1 MVKKILDLDT
11 KDIFYYIFSSYFLFG
26 MHVSIEHVG
35 GYGLYLPFNIIGWMF
50 ISFLIGL
57 GLYQI
62 SKSRKLFYSNLYIYC
77 TIGSALL
84 LIPFFYSN
92 NIHAHLSVM
101 RIFGLGGGLL
111 LYLSF
116 QQFGFNKKEKHGF
129 LYVILCSVLIQI
141 LLKSFFLFKP
151 EFGAMAQ
158 KNVFATFLATGTT
171 IALFLLLIDKN
182 AINNIIKKILV
193 FGIPFLSCIHIYHL
207 ESRTGYLAIILGII
221 TIILFGDRKN
231 KNLQLWLGLLFIGL
245 IVGSL
250 TKRDTITSKAKQY
263 SGNTRMA
270 TYQLTYEMIKE
281 NPIFGVGYGNFLSAF
296 RLHYAKRKKE
306 DPSIETIGNNNM
318 DHPHNEILF
327 WTVEGGII
335 PLIGLLIMAGGL
347 LIIIWRAK
355 LKSAWG
361 MLGLTFP
368 VLIHTQLE
376 LPFYISLVHW
386 VTFIFIIYMIDN
398 EFSKQFEINV
408 EFVSIFRI
416 LSLSIPIIISIYM
429 ATTLKTAAVITQFE
443 RTGYRDPSLLVSI
456 GNPHAWQKKYETLI
470 MKLNLNIAKQT
481 RDKNKLNDYIKWAEQ
496 YIEHSPYLFIY
507 YDLATAHE
515 AMGNGEKAWE
525 RYRYAQH
532 LYPGAKWRDED
543 NSNPY

>member
-1 MVKKILDLDT
+1 M
-11 KDIFYYIFSSYFLFG
+11 
-26 MHVSIEHVG
+26 
-35 GYGLYLPFNIIGWMF
+35 
-50 ISFLIGL
+50 
-57 GLYQI
+57 
-62 SKSRKLFYSNLYIYC
+62 
-77 TIGSALL
+77 
-84 LIPFFYSN
+84 
-92 NIHAHLSVM
+92 
-101 RIFGLGGGLL
+101 
-111 LYLSF
+111 
-116 QQFGFNKKEKHGF
+116 
-129 LYVILCSVLIQI
+129 
-141 LLKSFFLFKP
+141 
-151 EFGAMAQ
+151 
-158 KNVFATFLATGTT
+158 
-171 IALFLLLIDKN
+171 
-182 AINNIIKKILV
+182 
-193 FGIPFLSCIHIYHL
+193 
-207 ESRTGYLAIILGII
+207 
-221 TIILFGDRKN
+221 
-231 KNLQLWLGLLFIGL
+231 
-245 IVGSL
+245 VGSL
-250 TKRDTITSKAKQY
+250 TKRDTMTSKAKQY

-306 DPSIETIGNNNM
+306 DPSIQTIGNNNM

-335 PLIGLLIMAGGL
+335 PLVGLLIMAGGL
-347 LIIIWRAK
+347 LIMIWRTN
-355 LKSAWG
+355 LKGAWA

-398 EFSKQFEINV
+398 ELSNSFKVNV

-525 RYRYAQH
+525 IYRYAQH

-543 NSNPY
+543 NSNTY